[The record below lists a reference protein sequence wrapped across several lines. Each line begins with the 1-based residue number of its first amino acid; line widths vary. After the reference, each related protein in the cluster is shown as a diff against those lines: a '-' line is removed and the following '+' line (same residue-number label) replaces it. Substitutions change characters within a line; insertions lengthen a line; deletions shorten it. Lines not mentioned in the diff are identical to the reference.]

1 MARMTQA
8 EFVRKREAE
17 LVQEEEN
24 YLAQRKLERVRHRD
38 RIFSEDSQHTV
49 FNDFHKRTQQV
60 HEDYINFRNSL
71 KDSLINEAICSIYIK
86 AIPTTVKE
94 MCTDKGIVLEDV
106 CKGFVHDIVNE
117 NGGYDRIYN
126 KMKRNGLF
134 DDYVGLI
141 EYTYKNVLE
150 AVDKD
155 HPETYGMPT
164 NIKNGFYT
172 DLSQATPDEVIE
184 VIKGRVT
191 DSIDSFIDDNKKMK
205 RAVTDIYNDAQTK
218 IATTNDD
225 TMKEHYQVQA
235 KRAIKLVEESKP
247 MNVYGRL
254 LSLMTEEILMDEEL
268 FPQFIN
274 EETQRID
281 HEKCMGTT
289 GVMYTLL
296 ETMNTLKLIDVNKQY
311 VDEMLEEMGKRVH
324 KKKIKKK
331 AKESKDKKKLSDE
344 LDIGNEGSLV
354 SI

>member
-1 MARMTQA
+1 MARRMTQA

-17 LVQEEEN
+17 LMQEEN
-24 YLAQRKLERVRHRD
+24 DHIAQRKLELARRKERM
-38 RIFSEDSQHTV
+38 FNEDAYHTSLNNLHKKTQH
-49 FNDFHKRTQQV
+49 V
-60 HEDYINFRNSL
+60 HESFVEFRDSL
-71 KDSLINEAICSIYIK
+71 KDMLINEAICSIYIN
-86 AIPTTVKE
+86 AIPNTVKE
-94 MCTDKGIVLEDV
+94 MCTDKGIALEDV

-117 NGGYDRIYN
+117 NGGYTKIYN

-134 DDYVGLI
+134 DHHVGLI
-141 EYTYKNVLE
+141 EHTYKSVLE
-150 AVDKD
+150 SIDKD

-172 DLSQATPDEVIE
+172 DLSQSTPDEVIE

-205 RAVTDIYNDAQTK
+205 RAVTDIYNDAQAK

-235 KRAIKLVEESKP
+235 KKAIKLTEHSKP

-331 AKESKDKKKLSDE
+331 TKESKKKISDE
-344 LDIGNEGSLV
+344 LEVEGSLV